1 MKKKNISAK
10 VPVIL
15 LVLAAVCLIAST
27 VGSAS
32 AALTYYS
39 EHYSAEVSLK
49 SIGVT
54 LVENG
59 ADISYRDYL
68 KDDTWHEATGVL
80 LENMLAEGEKL
91 KLGKKYTEEI
101 SVKNSGEI
109 DSYVRVI
116 LTKSWWTPD
125 GKKDPT
131 LSPDLINLHL
141 LPGEDW
147 IVDEEASTSER
158 TIIYYTK
165 ILPVGEST
173 PILSDTLTIDPAIGT
188 KVIETVTTDDEGYKT
203 ITYTYEYNGYR
214 FHIEAEVDAVQTHN
228 VVNAVKSAW
237 GVDVSVDAADGS
249 IILQ

>member
-1 MKKKNISAK
+1 MKKKNVSGKAPI
-10 VPVIL
+10 IL
-15 LVLAAVCLIAST
+15 LVIAAICLIAST
-27 VGSAS
+27 VGSAN
-32 AALTYYS
+32 AALTFHS
-39 EHYSAEVSLK
+39 EHYSAEVVLD

-59 ADISYRDYL
+59 EGVSYRDYI

-80 LENMLAEGEKL
+80 LENMLEEDEEL
-91 KLGKKYTEEI
+91 ILGKVYKEEI

-116 LTKSWWTPD
+116 LTKSWRDPE

-147 IVDEEASTSER
+147 IIDAESSTPER
-158 TIIYYTK
+158 TILYYTK

-173 PILSDTLTIDPAIGT
+173 PILSDTLTIDPAIGS
-188 KVIETVTTDDEGYKT
+188 KVIETVTTDKDGYKT
-203 ITYTYEYNGYR
+203 ITYTYEYDGYK
-214 FHIEAEVDAVQTHN
+214 FNIDAEVDAVQTHN
-228 VVNAVKSAW
+228 VVAAVKSAW
-237 GVDVSVDAADGS
+237 GVDVKVVSDDGMIS
-249 IILQ
+249 LQ